1 MIATRNIEKSFNG
14 EAVLKGIDLEIFDG
28 EFVSI
33 MGKSGSGKSTLISII
48 GGFLKPDSGVVELD
62 GHNLHALRE
71 KELSQLRCTSL
82 GFVFQAFKLIPT
94 LNVIDN
100 IMLPLTLSRM
110 ASEEAYSYAL
120 SIARELGIDT
130 MLKKFPNQLSG
141 GQCQRV
147 AIARALSYKPKIIIL
162 DEPTGALDTAMEKTV
177 MELLAKINR
186 EQKTTVIQVTHSE
199 RVAAY
204 GTRIIR
210 IKDGIIEQ

>member
-14 EAVLKGIDLEIFDG
+14 EAVLKEIDLEIFDG

-62 GHNLHALRE
+62 GYNLHALRE

-100 IMLPLTLSRM
+100 IMLPLTLSHM

>member
-48 GGFLKPDSGVVELD
+48 GGFLKPDSGVVEFD

-100 IMLPLTLSRM
+100 IMLPLTLSHM

>member
-14 EAVLKGIDLEIFDG
+14 EAVLKGIDLEISDG

-100 IMLPLTLSRM
+100 IMLPLTLSHM

-199 RVAAY
+199 RVASY

>member
-14 EAVLKGIDLEIFDG
+14 EAVLKGIDLEICDG

>member
-100 IMLPLTLSRM
+100 IMLPLTLSHM

>member
-120 SIARELGIDT
+120 SVARELGIDT

-162 DEPTGALDTAMEKTV
+162 DEPTGALDTSMEKTV

-199 RVAAY
+199 RVASY

>member
-48 GGFLKPDSGVVELD
+48 GGFLKPDSGSVVLD
-62 GHNLHALRE
+62 GQDLHTLRE
-71 KELSQLRCTSL
+71 KELSRLRCTSL

-100 IMLPLTLSRM
+100 IMLPLTLGGM

-147 AIARALSYKPKIIIL
+147 AIARALSYKPKTVIL

-177 MELLAKINR
+177 MELLARINK
-186 EQKTTVIQVTHSE
+186 EQGTTVIQVTHSE

-204 GTRIIR
+204 GTRIIK